1 MNKVR
6 HSIDGTLRCPAASGL
21 GPMHVSFDEY
31 QHPALEHYL
40 GQRELVQA
48 LTMGGAPAEV
58 DEEGRQLHTYMGLVG
73 HVTPSGTP
81 SGFEVGVELGDM
93 LADRVNLEQK
103 EAEDQSVAADTWVVN
118 NLEFL
123 ERAARNEAAAE
134 SRGQADR
141 DHNRSTI

>member
-21 GPMHVSFDEY
+21 GLMHVSFDEY
-31 QHPALEHYL
+31 RHPALEQYL

-48 LTMGGAPAEV
+48 LTMGGAPAEI
-58 DEEGRQLHTYMGLVG
+58 DEEGQQVHTYMGLVG

-81 SGFEVGVELGDM
+81 SGFEVGVGDM
-93 LADRVNLEQK
+93 LADRFNLEQK

-123 ERAARNEAAAE
+123 ERAARSGAAAE
-134 SRGQADR
+134 NRGQADR
-141 DHNRSTI
+141 DHNHSTI